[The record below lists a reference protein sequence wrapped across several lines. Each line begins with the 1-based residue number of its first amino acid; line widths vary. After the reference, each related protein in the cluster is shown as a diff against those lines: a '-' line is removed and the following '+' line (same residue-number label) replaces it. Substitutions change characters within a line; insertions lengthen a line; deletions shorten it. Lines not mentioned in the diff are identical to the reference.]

1 MGNTLCN
8 LCEIADFFV
17 SLQRKERLWRACG
30 ALVADGVLIMLIA
43 VWSKKRRDY

>member
-30 ALVADGVLIMLIA
+30 ALVARLWRACG
-43 VWSKKRRDY
+43 